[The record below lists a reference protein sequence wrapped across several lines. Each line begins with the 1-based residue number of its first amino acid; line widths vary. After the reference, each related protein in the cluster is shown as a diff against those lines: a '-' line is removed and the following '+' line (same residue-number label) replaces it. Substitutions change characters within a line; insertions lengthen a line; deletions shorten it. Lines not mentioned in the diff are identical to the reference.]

1 MKTQSNN
8 EFVNGI
14 PNRFSR
20 KNVKKDQ
27 PAIGPKSIRT
37 KIKELAKLTYKGCA
51 QCVF

>member
-8 EFVNGI
+8 EFVI
-14 PNRFSR
+14 EIQNRFSR

-37 KIKELAKLTYKGCA
+37 KKLAKLTYKGCA
-51 QCVF
+51 ECVF